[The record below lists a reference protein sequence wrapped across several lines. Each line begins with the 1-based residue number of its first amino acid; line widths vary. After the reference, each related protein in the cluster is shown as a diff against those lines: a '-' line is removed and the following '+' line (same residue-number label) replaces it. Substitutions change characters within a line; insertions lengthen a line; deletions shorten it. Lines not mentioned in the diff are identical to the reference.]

1 MLHSRRG
8 ASAVEFALTLP
19 IVVVLAAITVEW
31 GWVLSQQAW
40 IHAAARDSTRFA
52 VELDP
57 NDFDVPQ
64 QAIQSAG
71 EWLAGYQFDCANVL
85 CDINAGVSDVRGR
98 DALTVSVDIEY
109 QPIFGLIPVP
119 ESLHGESTYLLKYQQ
134 FNF

>member
-1 MLHSRRG
+1 MLRSRRG

-57 NDFDVPQ
+57 NDFDVEQ

-71 EWLAGYQFDCANVL
+71 EWLAGYQFDCADTL
-85 CDINAGVSDVRGR
+85 CAIDAQVGHILGR
-98 DALTVSVDIEY
+98 DALTVLIDVDY

-119 ESLHGESTYLLKYQQ
+119 ESLHGESTYLLKYQEI
-134 FNF
+134 NF

>member
-1 MLHSRRG
+1 MFGSRRG

-19 IVVVLAAITVEW
+19 IVIVLVAITVEW

-57 NDFDVPQ
+57 NDFDIEA
-64 QAIQSAG
+64 QAIISAG
-71 EWLAGYQFDCANVL
+71 EWLDSYQFDCTTVL
-85 CDINAGVSDVRGR
+85 CDVRSRVGDIRGR
-98 DALTVSVDIEY
+98 NALTVAMDIEY

-119 ESLHGESTYLLKYQQ
+119 ATLHGESTYLLKYQEI
-134 FNF
+134 NF